1 MHAILICRCKPY
13 AFVYMVNNLCS
24 LSAQLIDMH
33 KPPMFGARNSSIGS
47 SSLQLPQTMK
57 HHQIL
62 HLICL
67 LELKM
72 YFSHRS
78 CYPFACTEHTITFV
92 WFEEWMGRDIHIV
105 PMFFHRVCGLQLI
118 GRCLHELI
126 CCSILELALLPNR
139 YTLLR
144 TCSSPCR
151 VQK

>member
-47 SSLQLPQTMK
+47 SSLQLPQTVK
-57 HHQIL
+57 QHQIL

-78 CYPFACTEHTITFV
+78 CYPFACTGHTITIGKGYTHCTNVFSTAFV
-92 WFEEWMGRDIHIV
+92 
-105 PMFFHRVCGLQLI
+105 VCNLLVSA
-118 GRCLHELI
+118 CTN
-126 CCSILELALLPNR
+126 SSVAAFLELALLPNK
-139 YTLLR
+139 YTSLR
-144 TCSSPCR
+144 TCASQCR